1 MGMRPI
7 SEDAV
12 EGPNV
17 AAKTAMVYIWANQPD
32 FAFEQLSIL
41 IRMPGSRRNYG
52 DVKTSPMWDPLRIN
66 PRFERLLARCSFDFP
81 GLSCSDNPA
90 WFS

>member
-1 MGMRPI
+1 MEMRPI
-7 SEDAV
+7 SEDAF

-17 AAKTAMVYIWANQPD
+17 AAKIAMVYIWANQPD

-52 DVKTSPMWDPLRIN
+52 DLKTSPMWDPLRIN
-66 PRFERLLARCSFDFP
+66 PRFERLLAR
-81 GLSCSDNPA
+81 LEPA
-90 WFS
+90 KLTG